1 MSRLRSFTAIFVV
14 TMFTLLFTSNAVAVC
29 DQSGAS
35 QPDRDLWNMH
45 GCWQD
50 FFLWQFRAYDIREG
64 DWKDRGWYD
73 ACNQNMEY
81 PKHWNAA
88 YLVTYGLADNNDQS
102 FHGTIDYRATAE
114 AAGSLFHDSL
124 NHTASDDPNNLGKYI
139 HHIFGSN
146 EIQTTCA
153 MFSTNSF
160 YGNPAA
166 RAADWMHEGW
176 HGWEDKY
183 GWDGGSAGGHFPCQM
198 QPDGSCRN
206 GNCTINGCDYFYF
219 HGIASYVFGA
229 LWETDGTANRFHS
242 PNQVEV
248 EFSCDVADQPQ
259 PWVPKSVRDSSKAE
273 ANARSSQR
281 FINGPG
287 YYCGDPRPW

>member
-1 MSRLRSFTAIFVV
+1 MHMKQKICVV
-14 TMFTLLFTSNAVAVC
+14 SMIASLATIAGFALC

-35 QPDRDLWNMH
+35 QADQDLWNQH

-50 FFLWQFRAYDIREG
+50 FFLWQYRAYDMRG
-64 DWKDRGWYD
+64 DDWSGRGWDD
-73 ACNQNMEY
+73 ACNANLEY

-88 YLVTYGLADNNDQS
+88 FLVTYGLLDNNDQS

-114 AAGSLFHDSL
+114 AAGSNFHDRL
-124 NHTASDDPNNLGKYI
+124 YHTPKDDPNNLGKYI
-139 HHIFGSN
+139 HHVIGPN

-153 MFSTNSF
+153 MFSPSPF
-160 YGNPAA
+160 YGNPGA
-166 RAADWMHEGW
+166 RAGDWMHEGW

-183 GWDGGSAGGHFPCQM
+183 DWDGGSAGGHFPCQM
-198 QPDGSCRN
+198 QADGSCRN

-219 HGIASYVFGA
+219 HGIAEYVFGA
-229 LWETDGTANRFHS
+229 LCETDGTANRFHS

-248 EFSCDVADQPQ
+248 EFQCDVADQPQ
-259 PWVPKSVRDSSKAE
+259 AWVPLTVRQTAQTE
-273 ANARSSQR
+273 ANARSAQR

-287 YYCGDPRPW
+287 YACGSPRPW